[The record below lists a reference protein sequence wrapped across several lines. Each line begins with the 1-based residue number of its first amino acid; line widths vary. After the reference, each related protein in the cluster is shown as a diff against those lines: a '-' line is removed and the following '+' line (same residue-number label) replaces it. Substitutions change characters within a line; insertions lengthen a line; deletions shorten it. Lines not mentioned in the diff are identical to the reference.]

1 MDTEQAGRQA
11 GKLPICNGDLN
22 LYKPDEN
29 KSYPLIFPLMWNRM
43 HESMK
48 LFDSICNNKWFTETS
63 IILFLN
69 KKDLFEEKIQK
80 SPLTICFPEY
90 TGSNT
95 YEEAA
100 AYIQMQ
106 FEDLNKRKDQKE
118 IYTHFTCATD
128 TNNIQFV
135 FDAVTDVIIKNNLKD
150 CGLF

>member
-1 MDTEQAGRQA
+1 M
-11 GKLPICNGDLN
+11 I
-22 LYKPDEN
+22 
-29 KSYPLIFPLMWNRM
+29 
-43 HESMK
+43 ESMK
-48 LFDSICNNKWFTETS
+48 LFDSICNNKWFIDTS

-69 KKDLFEEKIQK
+69 KKDLFEEKIK
-80 SPLTICFPEY
+80 RSPLTICFPEY
-90 TGSNT
+90 SGISTIDLSDLWDNRNKNKNFYYWTNGLTWIQCFKGNNT

-100 AYIQMQ
+100 AYIQMK
-106 FEDLNKRKDQKE
+106 FENLNKRRETKE